1 MISKLKQL
9 QPIDRIALS
18 IILLLN
24 LLIGLLMLSGD
35 RTRPRVRDF
44 SWQNQVVSSVDTAFI
59 LTFSRPMDRDS
70 VEANLQIE
78 PPLPGKISWVG
89 KRLVYT
95 LTTPVRY
102 ETTYQIKL
110 ERAISSIGNEKF
122 GNSIQAFAG
131 NFRTPDRAFVYIG
144 IEGEEKGR
152 LILYNLTLKQKTIL
166 TPKNL
171 VVKNFKPYPRGDRVL
186 FSATEWSND
195 RPGLFKQSLYSV
207 NTGRLSQQPIAT
219 EPTGKIDIVL
229 DSENYQN
236 LKFDL
241 SPDGKSIVVQRIN
254 INNLEDTGLW
264 LLRSDTLPQ
273 RLTNRPAGDFL
284 ITPDGTSILNPQTEG
299 IAILSLAENAKPL
312 DFLPS
317 FRRVLDITVDG
328 RESAMIRLNRD
339 ATPSLFLVTN
349 QGVKKELTSTPGQI
363 LNCKFNPALPFLYCL
378 VTRPKAGKQEYS
390 EQLNLEAFDLT
401 TFKVKVLSIIPD
413 LWETVMSV
421 SPDGTALL
429 FDRVVEKNE
438 EPKIGDLR
446 TNLGTA
452 IATSSI
458 MLLGLNQNQPSTVG
472 KLQPQELP
480 LRGFHPCWLP

>member
-9 QPIDRIALS
+9 QPIDRLALS
-18 IILLLN
+18 LILLLN
-24 LLIGLLMLSGD
+24 LLIGLLMLTGD

-44 SWQNQVVSSVDTAFI
+44 SWQNKVVGSVDTAFI

-110 ERAISSIGNEKF
+110 DKAISSIGKEKF
-122 GNSIQAFAG
+122 GNPIQAFVG
-131 NFRTPDRAFVYIG
+131 KFRTPDRAFVYIG
-144 IEGEEKGR
+144 VEGEEKGR
-152 LILYNLTLKQKTIL
+152 LILYNLTVKQKKIL

-171 VVKNFKPYPRGDRVL
+171 VVKNFKPYPIGDRIL
-186 FSATEWSND
+186 FSAAEWSNNK
-195 RPGLFKQSLYSV
+195 RGLLEQSLYAV
-207 NTGRLSQQPIAT
+207 NTGRLSLQS
-219 EPTGKIDIVL
+219 EPTAETSKIDLIL
-229 DSENYQN
+229 DSKIYQN

-241 SPDGKSIVVQRIN
+241 SSDGKAIVVQRIN
-254 INNLEDTGLW
+254 RNNLGDTGLW
-264 LLRSDTLPQ
+264 LLRSNIAPQ
-273 RLTNRPAGDFL
+273 QLTNRPAGDFL
-284 ITPDGTSILNPQTEG
+284 ITPDSTSILNPQTEG
-299 IAILSLAENAKPL
+299 IDILPLTKNAKPL
-312 DFLPS
+312 DFIPS
-317 FRRVLDITVDG
+317 FRRVLDISIDG
-328 RESAMIRLNRD
+328 RKSAMIKFNSD

-349 QGVKKELTSTPGQI
+349 QGKKQELVSTQGQI
-363 LNCKFNPALPFLYCL
+363 LNCKFNAAVAFLYCL
-378 VTRPKAGKQEYS
+378 VTRPKPGKKEYS
-390 EQLNLEAFDLT
+390 EQLNLEAIDLT
-401 TFKVKVLSIIPD
+401 TFKISVLSVLPD
-413 LWETVMSV
+413 RWETVISL

-458 MLLGLNQNQPSTVG
+458 MLLGLNQNQPYNG
-472 KLQPQELP
+472 GELQPQELP